1 MISLLNSWSK
11 SNKII
16 ISNAAS
22 LIGTMAILS
31 AFGFVYWWLA
41 ARTFPPEAVGFASAA
56 ISAMMLL
63 GTVGVLGF
71 GTLLMGELPRQSGN
85 EKSLITT
92 ALITVGLAGTVLGVL
107 FAIVA
112 PWLSPDLSAL
122 SENFVH
128 ISLFSVGVCLTAM
141 TLVIDQA
148 LIGLFR
154 GELQLWRN
162 VIMAAV
168 KLGALL
174 GIGLWFDDRSGLTI
188 YATWAVGNL
197 LSLVTLAGFAWPKNW
212 NISAYLPRWGLLRNL
227 GRSALGH
234 HALNLSM
241 QIPGLVLPILVTSLL
256 SVRINAY
263 FYTAWMIANL
273 ASAGPN
279 ALTMVLYAA
288 VAADQAAVVQK
299 TRLTLK
305 LSLLVGLGAVGVLM
319 IGSGPVLNFFG
330 ASYAQEA
337 TWSLRFLGMGVF
349 PLIIRTHYVA
359 INRIY
364 NQIERAAKIMAL
376 CAVFE
381 LTLATIGVKIGGLTG
396 LSLGWLIASFIEAV
410 LMARTVFH
418 VAASGKIEGP

>member
-1 MISLLNSWSK
+1 LISLFNSWSK
-11 SNKII
+11 SNKIVL
-16 ISNAAS
+16 SNASS
-22 LIGTMAILS
+22 LIGTTVITS
-31 AFGFVYWWLA
+31 TFGFAYWWLA
-41 ARTFPPEAVGFASAA
+41 ARQFSPEAVGFASAT

-63 GTVGVLGF
+63 GTVGSLGF
-71 GTLLMGELPRQSGN
+71 GTLLIGELPSQSGK

-107 FAIVA
+107 FAIVT
-112 PWLSPDLSAL
+112 PWLSPNLSAL
-122 SENFVH
+122 SENFES
-128 ISLFSVGVCLTAM
+128 ISLFSFGVCLTAM

-162 VIMAAV
+162 IIMAVA

-174 GIGLWFDDRSGLTI
+174 VVGLWFSNQSGSTI

-197 LSLVTLAGFAWPKNW
+197 LSLVILAGFTWSKNW
-212 NISAYLPRWGLLRNL
+212 NISVYFPQWGLLRNL
-227 GRSALGH
+227 GRSALSH
-234 HALNLSM
+234 HALNLCL
-241 QIPGLVLPILVTSLL
+241 QIPGLILPILVTSLL

-273 ASAGPN
+273 ASAGPT
-279 ALTMVLYAA
+279 ALTTVLYAVV
-288 VAADQAAVVQK
+288 VADRATVIQK
-299 TRLTLK
+299 TLLTLK
-305 LSLLVGLGAVGVLM
+305 LSILIGLGAIGVLM
-319 IGSGPVLNFFG
+319 IGAEPVLNFFG

-337 TWSLRFLGMGVF
+337 TWSLRYLGLGVF

-364 NQIERAAKIMAL
+364 NRIERAAKVMAV

-381 LTLATIGVKIGGLTG
+381 LTLATIGAMVGGLTG
-396 LSLGWLIASFIEAV
+396 LTLGWLMAICIEAV
-410 LMARTVFH
+410 LMAGTVFR
-418 VAASGKIEGP
+418 VASGKIESS

>member
-71 GTLLMGELPRQSGN
+71 GTLLMGELPRQSGK